1 MRSNLDVLFLTATV
15 VSLKF
20 HIQSLMCLALALQNE
35 FDNGSDDNKFAI
47 AEVTTTVRIVQYLGI
62 VIGVLMGKLEISVM
76 GEFIL
81 FNILTLRMILPSQMM
96 RSQLGLN

>member
-1 MRSNLDVLFLTATV
+1 MVFSRLIAILSFKHEEQFGYFVSHSVA

-62 VIGVLMGKLEISVM
+62 VIGVLMGKLEI
-76 GEFIL
+76 
-81 FNILTLRMILPSQMM
+81 P
-96 RSQLGLN
+96 

>member
-1 MRSNLDVLFLTATV
+1 MRNNLDVLFLTATV

-20 HIQSLMCLALALQNE
+20 HIQSLMCLALALQNK

-47 AEVTTTVRIVQYLGI
+47 AEVTTTVRIVQL
-62 VIGVLMGKLEISVM
+62 LMGKLEIFVM

-81 FNILTLRMILPSQMM
+81 FNILTLRMILPSL
-96 RSQLGLN
+96 R